1 MNYELWQNIRFATPC
16 QCAFSSPALGWTR
29 KGGSTMDYYNAEHY
43 MDRTA
48 AEAMRNVMEEGRA
61 PLNEEGCLRLAEAL
75 VKLAAEDYLR
85 AWRCLP
91 CRSARKRIGEIEE
104 FFLSEHFTG
113 LTGLDGRAILNIVR
127 REAKKQ

>member
-1 MNYELWQNIRFATPC
+1 
-16 QCAFSSPALGWTR
+16 
-29 KGGSTMDYYNAEHY
+29 MDYYNAEHY

-48 AEAMRNVMEEGRA
+48 AEAMRNVMEEKAA
-61 PLNEEGCLRLAEAL
+61 PLSEEGCLRLAEAL
-75 VKLAAEDYLR
+75 VRLAAEDYLR

-113 LTGLDGRAILNIVR
+113 LTGLDGRAILRIVK

>member
-1 MNYELWQNIRFATPC
+1 MSIWFNQEQYPDPTAGEAIVRVLHPEPA
-16 QCAFSSPALGWTR
+16 SPPA
-29 KGGSTMDYYNAEHY
+29 
-43 MDRTA
+43 
-48 AEAMRNVMEEGRA
+48 
-61 PLNEEGCLRLAEAL
+61 LNEEGCLRLAEAL
-75 VKLAAEDYLR
+75 VRLAAEDYLR

-113 LTGLDGRAILNIVR
+113 LTGLDGRAILRIVK